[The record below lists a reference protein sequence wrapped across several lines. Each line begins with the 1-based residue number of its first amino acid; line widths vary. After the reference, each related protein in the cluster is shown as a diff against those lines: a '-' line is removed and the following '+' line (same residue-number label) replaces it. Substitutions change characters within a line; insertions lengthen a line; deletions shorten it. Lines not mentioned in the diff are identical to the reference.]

1 MNIRFYMS
9 AFIFPHVSNSFKK
22 SFVAKKYVPGDTQ
35 VSDLGSEVLSE
46 QDVGSSEVTMDEGR
60 GQRVEIVKAL
70 GYIIQDM
77 DSSGDIHV
85 SMGFKE
91 FGQVGMKPL
100 HY

>member
-1 MNIRFYMS
+1 MTLGRHVGWISWDLCQNMS
-9 AFIFPHVSNSFKK
+9 QSLWVHVSG
-22 SFVAKKYVPGDTQ
+22 YTQ

-77 DSSGDIHV
+77 DSSGDIRV
-85 SMGFKE
+85 SMGFNE
-91 FGQVGMKPL
+91 IGQVRMKPL

>member
-1 MNIRFYMS
+1 
-9 AFIFPHVSNSFKK
+9 
-22 SFVAKKYVPGDTQ
+22 
-35 VSDLGSEVLSE
+35 
-46 QDVGSSEVTMDEGR
+46 MDEGR
-60 GQRVEIVKAL
+60 GQIVEIVKAL

-77 DSSGDIHV
+77 DSSGDIRV